1 MRCESH
7 ILYPRHATYL
17 PRRPDVSRLRGSNT
31 QRSQIQRRGL
41 RCVPPVCDAQDLARA
56 REVAEPDVPFFEGVA
71 ADELRLFAQG
81 VLVDGDEFFV
91 GDDGEGG
98 VGEVGV
104 EDAAEH
110 EGGFVDGPHAEVE
123 AFFFGGEDVETDA
136 ERGGLVGV
144 GVVGVGNV
152 QEHVHVG
159 EGTGLGVS
167 PVGDYLVCD
176 APDAAPGVVDI
187 VAHSPCVAN
196 FRSPVIS

>member
-1 MRCESH
+1 M
-7 ILYPRHATYL
+7 P
-17 PRRPDVSRLRGSNT
+17 
-31 QRSQIQRRGL
+31 
-41 RCVPPVCDAQDLARA
+41 
-56 REVAEPDVPFFEGVA
+56 

-81 VLVDGDEFFV
+81 VLVDGDDFFI
-91 GDDGEGG
+91 GYDGEGG

-136 ERGGLVGV
+136 EREGLVGV
-144 GVVGVGNV
+144 GVVGAGNV

-167 PVGDYLVCD
+167 PVGDNLVCD
-176 APDAAPGVVDI
+176 APDASPGVVDV

-196 FRSPVIS
+196 FRSPVISQMKSDFGRHDTYHSPTFSPIPHWQRKYWNERSTFSKLVAIF